1 MANKKILE
9 KKQTVIDEIKNKVN
23 DSSSFVLF
31 DYRGLTDAEIKELRC
46 ALRNADANYK
56 VYKNTL
62 MARAFNDLNID
73 LSSSLEGPSAF
84 AYSKDQVAPIKVLS
98 DFAKDHEALVLKV
111 GVVDGEIADTEK
123 LKEYENILNEKD
135 ENNELKNAR
144 MKDIDVSDK
153 NRIELIKFL
162 KKFYDEYNIK
172 SSPKGLYLHGSFG
185 SGKTFLLAC
194 LLNELEIKKHISY
207 EIVYYPELLRT
218 LKEDLSLVE
227 SKVSYY
233 SNVEILVLDDIGA
246 ENVTNWGRDE
256 ILGTILQ
263 ERMNKH
269 KTTFFTSNLDINEL
283 EKHLSC
289 SKDNVDNVKA
299 RRIIERIKQLTI
311 DMPLISV
318 NRRN

>member
-1 MANKKILE
+1 MITLKEGLE
-9 KKQTVIDEIKNKVN
+9 KQNLKINNSLKVDFN
-23 DSSSFVLF
+23 
-31 DYRGLTDAEIKELRC
+31 KELNNPYFS
-46 ALRNADANYK
+46 LVLEK
-56 VYKNTL
+56 
-62 MARAFNDLNID
+62 ID
-73 LSSSLEGPSAF
+73 LEENKLYKYTSRI
-84 AYSKDQVAPIKVLS
+84 KDCATEEQNCQNCKGLCFCKNEMKGYKLIPNVL
-98 DFAKDHEALVLKV
+98 DNKINFEYEACSYMK
-111 GVVDGEIADTEK
+111 K
-123 LKEYENILNEKD
+123 NLKETSFLNNIKLYNEPS
-135 ENNELKNAR
+135 ELKNAR
-144 MKDIDVSDK
+144 IKDIYVDDK
-153 NRIELIKFL
+153 SRVEVIKYINDYIKNYNKDRL
-162 KKFYDEYNIK
+162 KA
-172 SSPKGLYLHGSFG
+172 LYLTGSFG

>member
-1 MANKKILE
+1 MEKIKSNYNENILNDKYNELKNNPDFITLINKFKISE
-9 KKQTVIDEIKNKVN
+9 TEIKNN
-23 DSSSFVLF
+23 L
-31 DYRGLTDAEIKELRC
+31 
-46 ALRNADANYK
+46 
-56 VYKNTL
+56 
-62 MARAFNDLNID
+62 
-73 LSSSLEGPSAF
+73 SSLEDTLNELHNCKKCPGLSEC
-84 AYSKDQVAPIKVLS
+84 KNKIKGYVYYPENKESFLC
-98 DFAKDHEALVLKV
+98 FGYAKCK
-111 GVVDGEIADTEK
+111 K

-135 ENNELKNAR
+135 ENNEIKNAR

-194 LLNELEIKKHISY
+194 LLNELVIKKHILY

>member
-1 MANKKILE
+1 MEKIKSNYNENILNDKYNELKNNPDFITLINKFKISE
-9 KKQTVIDEIKNKVN
+9 TEIKNN
-23 DSSSFVLF
+23 L
-31 DYRGLTDAEIKELRC
+31 
-46 ALRNADANYK
+46 
-56 VYKNTL
+56 
-62 MARAFNDLNID
+62 
-73 LSSSLEGPSAF
+73 SSLEDTLNELHNCKKCPGLSEC
-84 AYSKDQVAPIKVLS
+84 KNKIKGYVYYPENKESFLC
-98 DFAKDHEALVLKV
+98 FGYAKCK
-111 GVVDGEIADTEK
+111 K

-194 LLNELEIKKHISY
+194 LLNELEIKKNISY

-233 SNVEILVLDDIGA
+233 SNVEILVIDDIGA

>member
-1 MANKKILE
+1 
-9 KKQTVIDEIKNKVN
+9 
-23 DSSSFVLF
+23 
-31 DYRGLTDAEIKELRC
+31 
-46 ALRNADANYK
+46 
-56 VYKNTL
+56 
-62 MARAFNDLNID
+62 
-73 LSSSLEGPSAF
+73 
-84 AYSKDQVAPIKVLS
+84 
-98 DFAKDHEALVLKV
+98 
-111 GVVDGEIADTEK
+111 
-123 LKEYENILNEKD
+123 
-135 ENNELKNAR
+135 

-218 LKEDLSLVE
+218 LKENLSLVE

>member
-1 MANKKILE
+1 MEKIKSNYNENILNDKYNELKNNPDFITLINKFKISE
-9 KKQTVIDEIKNKVN
+9 TEIKNN
-23 DSSSFVLF
+23 L
-31 DYRGLTDAEIKELRC
+31 
-46 ALRNADANYK
+46 
-56 VYKNTL
+56 
-62 MARAFNDLNID
+62 
-73 LSSSLEGPSAF
+73 SSLEDTLNELHNCKKCPGLSEC
-84 AYSKDQVAPIKVLS
+84 KNKIKGYVYYPENKESFLC
-98 DFAKDHEALVLKV
+98 FGYAKCK
-111 GVVDGEIADTEK
+111 K
-123 LKEYENILNEKD
+123 LKEYENILTEKD

-194 LLNELEIKKHISY
+194 LLNELKIKKHISY

>member
-1 MANKKILE
+1 MKILVIQMKFIGDVLATSIICNNLKKIYPNSQIDFLVYPFT
-9 KKQTVIDEIKNKVN
+9 KPVIENN
-23 DSSSFVLF
+23 P
-31 DYRGLTDAEIKELRC
+31 
-46 ALRNADANYK
+46 
-56 VYKNTL
+56 
-62 MARAFNDLNID
+62 NID
-73 LSSSLEGPSAF
+73 TIVFFE
-84 AYSKDQVAPIKVLS
+84 
-98 DFAKDHEALVLKV
+98 E
-111 GVVDGEIADTEK
+111 
-123 LKEYENILNEKD
+123 
-135 ENNELKNAR
+135 
-144 MKDIDVSDK
+144 K
-153 NRIELIKFL
+153 NRKSKIELIKFL

>member
-1 MANKKILE
+1 MEKIKSNYNENILNDKYNELKNNPDFITLINKFKISE
-9 KKQTVIDEIKNKVN
+9 TEIKNN
-23 DSSSFVLF
+23 L
-31 DYRGLTDAEIKELRC
+31 
-46 ALRNADANYK
+46 
-56 VYKNTL
+56 
-62 MARAFNDLNID
+62 
-73 LSSSLEGPSAF
+73 SSLEDTLNELHNCKKCPGLSEC
-84 AYSKDQVAPIKVLS
+84 KNKIKGYVYYPENKESFLC
-98 DFAKDHEALVLKV
+98 FGYAKCK
-111 GVVDGEIADTEK
+111 K

-194 LLNELEIKKHISY
+194 LLNELEIKKHIFY

-269 KTTFFTSNLDINEL
+269 KTTFFT
-283 EKHLSC
+283 
-289 SKDNVDNVKA
+289 
-299 RRIIERIKQLTI
+299 II
-311 DMPLISV
+311 
-318 NRRN
+318 

>member
-1 MANKKILE
+1 MEKIKSNYNENILNDKYNELKNNPDFITLINKFKISE
-9 KKQTVIDEIKNKVN
+9 TEIKNN
-23 DSSSFVLF
+23 L
-31 DYRGLTDAEIKELRC
+31 
-46 ALRNADANYK
+46 
-56 VYKNTL
+56 
-62 MARAFNDLNID
+62 
-73 LSSSLEGPSAF
+73 SSLEDTLNELHNCKKCPGLSEC
-84 AYSKDQVAPIKVLS
+84 KNKIKGYVYYPENKESFLC
-98 DFAKDHEALVLKV
+98 FGYAKCK
-111 GVVDGEIADTEK
+111 K
-123 LKEYENILNEKD
+123 LKEYENILTEKD

-194 LLNELEIKKHISY
+194 LLNELEIKKNISY